1 MVTFFGRLMVFF
13 YGWKVVTARVVSAS
27 GTCVSWYAINISFIQ
42 FQYFIIPFCI
52 QCTSWNLSFQPIW
65 QNNVHRPLPSA
76 SFIRNRFLLRL
87 FLISDYVL
95 ENLPFSRRLCH
106 ATVYANIIIVESSP
120 FWEILPVA
128 EAAKKVDTMCL

>member
-1 MVTFFGRLMVFF
+1 MDKRKKIGFLHPLISAMLSPYRFSQCRVKWEIADVNDSSKSVVLTHASPQKRRKVTSR
-13 YGWKVVTARVVSAS
+13 K
-27 GTCVSWYAINISFIQ
+27 
-42 FQYFIIPFCI
+42 
-52 QCTSWNLSFQPIW
+52 
-65 QNNVHRPLPSA
+65 QNNIHRPLPSA

-95 ENLPFSRRLCH
+95 ENLPFSRRLCD